1 MEFVTQGTMAE
12 ATRAPAQPRESLL
25 TALAVYL
32 RPRVLIVLL
41 LGFSSGLPLALSGAT
56 LAIWMTDRGVD
67 LGTIGLFSLVGLP
80 YTFKFVWAPV
90 VDALDVPLLS
100 RALGRRRG
108 WLVFSQ
114 IVLAV
119 TIVLL
124 GMLDPAAAPFA
135 VAVAALMVAAAS
147 ATQDIVI
154 DAFRV
159 ESLDTSEQAAG
170 MASYVFAYRIGMLVS
185 GAGVIALVA
194 WLEHIGVARDQV
206 WMWAYL
212 AAAAFVAIGFFAA
225 LLAREPEAPAEL
237 RAGKPRGDAVTRVL
251 TTAFEAFREFLARDA
266 AIAVLLFVVL
276 FKFCDAFAGVLTGPF
291 VISIGFDKA
300 AYAGIVKGVGLAAL
314 LIGGIAGGVVARA
327 LPLVTSLW
335 IAALLQMASNFVFVW
350 QAWVGVNRAALT
362 ATIIVENFTG
372 AIGTVIFVA
381 YLSALCHERAHTATQ
396 FALLTALAAVG
407 RTTLAAG
414 GGFVAEATGWA
425 TFFTITALSAIP
437 SLFLLAWLQGRGH
450 FAELEP
456 KS

>member
-1 MEFVTQGTMAE
+1 MAE
-12 ATRAPAQPRESLL
+12 AVREQATKEQSFLS
-25 TALAVYL
+25 ALAVYL
-32 RPRVLIVLL
+32 RPRVLIILL
-41 LGFSSGLPLALSGAT
+41 LGFSSGLPLALSGGT
-56 LAIWMTDRGVD
+56 LAIWMTERGVD

-80 YTFKFVWAPV
+80 YTIKFLWAPV
-90 VDALDVPLLS
+90 VDALNVPFLS

-114 IVLAV
+114 LVLAA
-119 TIVLL
+119 TIVFL
-124 GMLDPAAAPFA
+124 GTLDPVASPFA
-135 VAVAALMVAAAS
+135 VAFGALLVASAS

-185 GAGVIALVA
+185 GAGVIAFVA
-194 WLEHIGVARDQV
+194 WLEYAGVAREQV
-206 WMWAYL
+206 WMWGYT
-212 AAAAFVAIGFFAA
+212 AAAAFVAVGLAAA
-225 LLAREPEAPAEL
+225 LLAREPAAPAEL
-237 RAGKPRGDAVTRVL
+237 QNEKPRGNALHRVL
-251 TTAFEAFREFLARDA
+251 STAFEAFRAFLTRDA

-335 IAALLQMASNFVFVW
+335 LAAFLQMASNLVFVW
-350 QAWVGVNRAALT
+350 QAWMGVDHAALT

-372 AIGTVIFVA
+372 AVGTVIFVA
-381 YLSALCHERAHTATQ
+381 YLSALCHERMHTATQ

-407 RTTLAAG
+407 RTTLASG
-414 GGFVAEATGWA
+414 GGFVAESTGWA
-425 TFFTITALSAIP
+425 WFFVITALSAIP
-437 SLFLLAWLQGRGH
+437 SLFLLAWLQARGH
-450 FAELEP
+450 FKGLDRQAG
-456 KS
+456 

>member
-1 MEFVTQGTMAE
+1 MMTE
-12 ATRAPAQPRESLL
+12 AARATSERSEGVLSAF
-25 TALAVYL
+25 AVYL

-80 YTFKFVWAPV
+80 YTFKFIWAPV
-90 VDALDVPLLS
+90 VDALDVPFLS

-114 IVLAV
+114 LVLAA
-119 TIVLL
+119 TIVFL
-124 GMLDPAAAPFA
+124 GFLDPVAAPFA
-135 VAVAALMVAAAS
+135 LAFAALMVAAAS

-194 WLEHIGVARDQV
+194 WLEVLGVPRDEV
-206 WMWAYL
+206 WTWGYI
-212 AAAAFVAIGFFAA
+212 AAAAFVAIGLFAA
-225 LLAREPEAPAEL
+225 LMAREPGAPANL
-237 RAGKPRGDAVTRVL
+237 QAGRPRGDALSRVL
-251 TTAFEAFREFLARDA
+251 TTAFEAFREFLTRDA

-314 LIGGIAGGVVARA
+314 LVGGIAGGVVARA

-335 IAALLQMASNFVFVW
+335 IAAFLQMASNLVFVW
-350 QAWVGVNRAALT
+350 QAWVGVNHAALT

-381 YLSALCHERAHTATQ
+381 YLSALCHDRAHTATQ

-407 RTTLAAG
+407 RTTLASG
-414 GGFVAEATGWA
+414 GGFVAEAAGWA
-425 TFFTITALSAIP
+425 VFFTITALAAIP
-437 SLFLLAWLQGRGH
+437 SLILLAWLQSRGH
-450 FAELEP
+450 FASLE
-456 KS
+456 KR

>member
-1 MEFVTQGTMAE
+1 MTESALEQAKPRASFAE
-12 ATRAPAQPRESLL
+12 ALS
-25 TALAVYL
+25 VYL
-32 RPRVLIVLL
+32 RPRVLIILL
-41 LGFSSGLPLALSGAT
+41 LGFSSGLPLALSGGT

-80 YTFKFVWAPV
+80 YTIKFLWAPV
-90 VDALDVPLLS
+90 VDALRVPLLS

-114 IVLAV
+114 LVLAAA
-119 TIVLL
+119 IVFL
-124 GMLDPAAAPFA
+124 GSLDPVAAPFMVALGA
-135 VAVAALMVAAAS
+135 VIVAAAS

-194 WLEHIGVARDQV
+194 WLEASGVAKDQV
-206 WMWAYL
+206 WFWGYVAAAIFVAVGL
-212 AAAAFVAIGFFAA
+212 AAS
-225 LLAREPEAPAEL
+225 LLAKEPAAPAEVQ
-237 RAGKPRGDAVTRVL
+237 AVAKDRNPIARL
-251 TTAFEAFREFLARDA
+251 WTTAFEAFHEFLTRDA
-266 AIAVLLFVVL
+266 AIVVLLFVLL

-300 AYAGIVKGVGLAAL
+300 AYAGIVKGVGLAAVL
-314 LIGGIAGGVVARA
+314 VGGIAGGVVARA

-335 IAALLQMASNFVFVW
+335 LAAFLQMASNLVFVW
-350 QAWVGVNRAALT
+350 QAWVGVNHAALT

-372 AIGTVIFVA
+372 AVGTVIFVA
-381 YLSALCHERAHTATQ
+381 YLSALCQDRMHTATQ

-407 RTTLAAG
+407 RTTLASG
-414 GGFVAEATGWA
+414 GGFLAEATGWEV
-425 TFFTITALSAIP
+425 FFTITALSAIP
-437 SLFLLAWLQGRGH
+437 SLFLLAWLQRRGH
-450 FAELEP
+450 FSALERRAAP
-456 KS
+456 

>member
-1 MEFVTQGTMAE
+1 MTESALDLTKS
-12 ATRAPAQPRESLL
+12 RESFLS
-25 TALAVYL
+25 ALAVYL
-32 RPRVLIVLL
+32 RPRVLIILL

-80 YTFKFVWAPV
+80 YTIKFLWAPL
-90 VDALDVPLLS
+90 VDALHIPFLS
-100 RALGRRRG
+100 RVLGRRRG

-114 IVLAV
+114 LVLAA
-119 TIVLL
+119 TIVYLAT
-124 GMLDPAAAPFA
+124 LDPIAAPFA
-135 VAVAALMVAAAS
+135 VALGAVLVASAS

-185 GAGVIALVA
+185 GAGVIAFVA
-194 WLEHIGVARDQV
+194 WLEHLGVARDQV
-206 WMWAYL
+206 WMWGYI
-212 AAAAFVAIGFFAA
+212 AAAAFVAVGLTAV
-225 LLAREPEAPAEL
+225 LLAREPEAPPEVQPD
-237 RAGKPRGDAVTRVL
+237 KVRGNAFARIVS
-251 TTAFEAFREFLARDA
+251 TAFDAFREFLTRDA
-266 AIAVLLFVVL
+266 AVAVLLFVVL

-327 LPLVTSLW
+327 LPLVMSLW
-335 IAALLQMASNFVFVW
+335 LAAFLQMASNFVFVW
-350 QAWVGVNRAALT
+350 QAWIGVNHAALT
-362 ATIIVENFTG
+362 TTIIVENFTG

-381 YLSALCHERAHTATQ
+381 YLSALCKDRAHTATQ

-407 RTTLAAG
+407 RTTLASS

-425 TFFTITALSAIP
+425 LFFVITALSAIP
-437 SLFLLAWLQGRGH
+437 SLFLLAWLQARGH
-450 FAELEP
+450 FAGLD
-456 KS
+456 KRS

>member
-1 MEFVTQGTMAE
+1 MAE
-12 ATRAPAQPRESLL
+12 AVRTATAPREGFLS
-25 TALAVYL
+25 AFAVYL

-80 YTFKFVWAPV
+80 YTFKFIWAPV
-90 VDALDVPLLS
+90 VDALDVPFLS

-114 IVLAV
+114 LVLAA
-119 TIVLL
+119 TIVFL
-124 GMLDPAAAPFA
+124 GFLDPVAAPFA
-135 VAVAALMVAAAS
+135 LAFAALMVAAAS

-194 WLEHIGVARDQV
+194 WLELIGVPRDEV
-206 WMWAYL
+206 WTWGYI
-212 AAAAFVAIGFFAA
+212 AAAAFVSIGLFAA
-225 LLAREPEAPAEL
+225 LMAREPDAPANL
-237 RAGKPRGDAVTRVL
+237 QAGKPRGDALSRVL
-251 TTAFEAFREFLARDA
+251 TTAFEAFREFLTRDA

-300 AYAGIVKGVGLAAL
+300 AYAGIVKGVGLAASL
-314 LIGGIAGGVVARA
+314 VGGIAGGVVARA

-335 IAALLQMASNFVFVW
+335 IAAFLQMASNFVFVW
-350 QAWVGVNRAALT
+350 QAWVGVNHAALT

-407 RTTLAAG
+407 RTTLASG
-414 GGFVAEATGWA
+414 GGFVAEAAGW
-425 TFFTITALSAIP
+425 TVFFTITALAAIP
-437 SLFLLAWLQGRGH
+437 SLILLAWLQSRGH
-450 FAELEP
+450 FAALEKRP
-456 KS
+456 SP

>member
-1 MEFVTQGTMAE
+1 MAE
-12 ATRAPAQPRESLL
+12 TARAITARRESFFS
-25 TALAVYL
+25 ALAVYL

-80 YTFKFVWAPV
+80 YTFKFIWAPI
-90 VDALDVPLLS
+90 VDALDVPFLS

-114 IVLAV
+114 LVLAA
-119 TIVLL
+119 TIVFL
-124 GMLDPAAAPFA
+124 GFLDPVAAPFA
-135 VAVAALMVAAAS
+135 LAFAALMVAAAS

-185 GAGVIALVA
+185 GAGVIAFVA
-194 WLEHIGVARDQV
+194 WLEVLGVPRDEV
-206 WMWAYL
+206 WTWGYI
-212 AAAAFVAIGFFAA
+212 AAAAFVSIGLFAA
-225 LLAREPEAPAEL
+225 FMAREPDAPASL
-237 RAGKPRGDAVTRVL
+237 RAGKPRGDALSRVL
-251 TTAFEAFREFLARDA
+251 TTAFEAFREFLTRDA

-300 AYAGIVKGVGLAAL
+300 AYAGIVKGVGLAASL
-314 LIGGIAGGVVARA
+314 VGGIAGGVVARA

-335 IAALLQMASNFVFVW
+335 IAAFLQMASNFVFVW
-350 QAWVGVNRAALT
+350 QAWVGVNHAALT

-381 YLSALCHERAHTATQ
+381 YLSALCHDRAHTATQ

-407 RTTLAAG
+407 RTTLASG
-414 GGFVAEATGWA
+414 GGFVAEAAGWMV
-425 TFFTITALSAIP
+425 FFTITALAAIP
-437 SLFLLAWLQGRGH
+437 SLILLAWLQSRGH
-450 FAELEP
+450 FASLER
-456 KS
+456 KN